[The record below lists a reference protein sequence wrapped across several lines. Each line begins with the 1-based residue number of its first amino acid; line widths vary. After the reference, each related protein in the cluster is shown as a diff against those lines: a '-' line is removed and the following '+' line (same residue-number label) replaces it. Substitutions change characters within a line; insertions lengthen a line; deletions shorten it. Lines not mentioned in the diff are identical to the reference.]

1 MEQTRITR
9 VSDYIRF
16 IEQISANY
24 QNPLKLLYR
33 GESSAEYDLLPSVYR
48 KRITD
53 KLSNPETGE
62 IKPIMNYFY
71 LTQGSEADLIQ
82 DFMSEAAG
90 QLSKVSLEDR
100 FTWIEY
106 AQHYGVPT
114 RLLDWTGNPLVALYF
129 ACCSLDDKDG
139 KVYLLRRS
147 HYHQITQTSNFPV
160 LKQKTIKEVVADT
173 IWKNT
178 DCFPYPVVFRPYA
191 IDQRMKAQSS
201 WFMVWG
207 ADMRPL
213 TQIINEVEKAEQGKA
228 LYNESYA
235 TGVTA
240 LVEKHETAL
249 LHIRIPAENKLQ
261 ILRDLDTMNINQG
274 TLFPSLDGIGRT
286 VEWRKRL
293 QLKDMD
299 NWF

>member
-1 MEQTRITR
+1 MDYIKITR
-9 VSDYIRF
+9 VADYIKY
-16 IEQISANY
+16 IEEISANY
-24 QNPLKLLYR
+24 QTPLKLLFR
-33 GESSAEYDLLPSVYR
+33 GESSMEYDLLPSVYR
-48 KRITD
+48 KRKTD
-53 KLSNPETGE
+53 ELSNHETGQVE
-62 IKPIMNYFY
+62 PIMNYVY

-82 DFMSEAAG
+82 DFMIEAAG
-90 QLSKVSLEDR
+90 QLSRVSLEDR

-129 ACCSLDDKDG
+129 ACSSLDDDDG
-139 KVYLLRRS
+139 KVYMLRRA

-160 LKQKTIKEVVADT
+160 LKQKTIKEVVANT
-173 IWKNT
+173 IWKKT

-191 IDQRMKAQSS
+191 IDQRMRAQSS

-207 ADMRPL
+207 RDGRPL
-213 TQIINEVEKAEQGKA
+213 TQIIDELEKKEQGKA
-228 LYNESYA
+228 LYNEPLVK
-235 TGVTA
+235 GVTA

-249 LHIRIPAENKLQ
+249 LYICIPAENKLQ

-274 TLFPSLDGIGRT
+274 TLFPGLDGIGRT

-293 QLKDMD
+293 QLRDVD